1 MNTAKTIVVLF
12 DYLNAHGTEGHNAK
26 KRVKN
31 ALQREH
37 ICWKHGNAWLV
48 YLPAHESVEGLEDL
62 IAGALGAVSLRLG
75 LVVDN
80 ESYFVQ
86 GRCPV
91 DFHGLL
97 KRFGGYVYEGKVY
110 CATRQ
115 MELSNRYFPGCY
127 QDAEDGMEYLEEWS
141 APGYD
146 TKGEKVELFMRFRQV
161 KGQEVEPEN
170 LNWSKYLSHVIY
182 L

>member
-1 MNTAKTIVVLF
+1 MKTAKTIVILF
-12 DYLNAHGTEGHNAK
+12 DCLNAQGAEGRNAK

-37 ICWKHGNAWLV
+37 ICWRHGQAWVV
-48 YLPAHESVEGLEDL
+48 YLTASDSVKSLEGL
-62 IAGALGAVSLRLG
+62 IARALGAVSLRLG
-75 LVVDN
+75 LVVN
-80 ESYFVQ
+80 NNFYFVQ
-86 GRCPV
+86 GQCPV
-91 DFHGLL
+91 DFHGLR
-97 KRFGGYVYEGKVY
+97 KQFGGYVYQGCVY

-115 MELSNRYFPGCY
+115 MTLSNRFFPGSIHH
-127 QDAEDGMEYLEEWS
+127 AGDGEEYLEEWS

-146 TKGEKVELFMRFRQV
+146 TKGKKVELFMRFRQV

-170 LNWSKYLSHVIY
+170 LNWSKYLSHVNY

>member
-1 MNTAKTIVVLF
+1 MKTAKTIVILF
-12 DYLNAHGTEGHNAK
+12 DCLNAQGAEGRKAK
-26 KRVKN
+26 KRVKS

-37 ICWKHGNAWLV
+37 ICWRHGQAWVV
-48 YLPAHESVEGLEDL
+48 YLVASDSVKSLEGL
-62 IAGALGAVSLRLG
+62 IARALGAVSLRLG
-75 LVVDN
+75 LVVN
-80 ESYFVQ
+80 NNFYFVQ
-86 GRCPV
+86 GQCPV
-91 DFHGLL
+91 DFHGLR
-97 KRFGGYVYEGKVY
+97 KQFGGYVYQGRVY

-146 TKGEKVELFMRFRQV
+146 TKGKKVELFMRFRQI

>member
-1 MNTAKTIVVLF
+1 MNTAKTIVILF
-12 DYLNAHGTEGHNAK
+12 DYLNAHGAEGRNAK
-26 KRVKN
+26 NRVKN

-37 ICWKHGNAWLV
+37 ICWKHGNAWLI
-48 YLPAHESVEGLEDL
+48 YLPAHKSVESLEGL
-62 IAGALGAVSLRLG
+62 IARALGSVSLRLE
-75 LVVDN
+75 LVADN
-80 ESYFVQ
+80 DSYFVQ
-86 GRCPV
+86 GQCPV

-97 KRFGGYVYEGKVY
+97 KQFGGYVYQGRVY

-115 MELSNRYFPGCY
+115 MTLSNRFFPGSMHHVG
-127 QDAEDGMEYLEEWS
+127 EGEEYLEEWS

-146 TKGEKVELFMRFRQV
+146 TKGKKVELFMHFRQI

-170 LNWSKYLSHVIY
+170 LNWSKYLSHVNY